1 MSGTSS
7 CDLGVQF
14 LGILLYVL
22 IELENLEEWRDNETQ
37 AGQKGRGHVLWRHM
51 IGKPVQE

>member
-1 MSGTSS
+1 MAETSS

-22 IELENLEEWRDNETQ
+22 IELENLEEWRGNETQ
-37 AGQKGRGHVLWRHM
+37 DGQKGRGHVLWRHM
-51 IGKPVQE
+51 IGKSVQE